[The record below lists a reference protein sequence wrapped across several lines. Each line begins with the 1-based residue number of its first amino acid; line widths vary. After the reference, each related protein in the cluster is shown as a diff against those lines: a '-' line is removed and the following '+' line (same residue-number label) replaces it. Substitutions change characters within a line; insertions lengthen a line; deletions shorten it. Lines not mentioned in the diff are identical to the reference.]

1 MSENEIV
8 TSMIGFI
15 ENKERELQLNKMSA
29 DSQIKNDVVKMI
41 LDELER
47 ATNNE
52 D

>member
-1 MSENEIV
+1 MSEKEIV
-8 TSMIGFI
+8 TNMIDFI

-47 ATNNE
+47 ATNDE